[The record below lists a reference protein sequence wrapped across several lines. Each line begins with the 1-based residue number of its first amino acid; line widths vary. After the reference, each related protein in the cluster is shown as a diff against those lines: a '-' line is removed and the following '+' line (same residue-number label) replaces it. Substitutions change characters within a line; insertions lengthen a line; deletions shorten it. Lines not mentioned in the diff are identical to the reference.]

1 MATVLGLPQATPA
14 RLPWEP
20 CQGGT
25 LHRVVQQQDMVIR
38 VPSTV
43 LVTGSHVSAHHAE

>member
-1 MATVLGLPQATPA
+1 MATVLGLPRGPPA
-14 RLPWEP
+14 PLPWEL

-25 LHRVVQQQDMVIR
+25 LQRVVRQQDMVIR